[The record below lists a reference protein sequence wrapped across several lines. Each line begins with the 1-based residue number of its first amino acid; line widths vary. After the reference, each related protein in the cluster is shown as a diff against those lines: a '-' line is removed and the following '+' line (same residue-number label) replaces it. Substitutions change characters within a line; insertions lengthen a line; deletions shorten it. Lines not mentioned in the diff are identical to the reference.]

1 MCLIGLY
8 IGSLI
13 RVAKAHFYSQLKM
26 KGIIAKIEFAILN
39 QSTGV
44 DLVLIYQGGVEILE
58 ILFYT
63 TNLRFRLEK

>member
-1 MCLIGLY
+1 
-8 IGSLI
+8 
-13 RVAKAHFYSQLKM
+13 M
-26 KGIIAKIEFAILN
+26 KGITAKIEFAILN